1 MRIAKPLLLIAT
13 PIGVI
18 GGLREAWRFNHGL
31 AFLMLAMMSVI
42 AVAVG
47 SIVAV
52 VRRERTKN
60 ENPGQPED
68 RPRR

>member
-31 AFLMLAMMSVI
+31 AFLMAAMMTVI
-42 AVAVG
+42 GVAVG

-52 VRRERTKN
+52 VRRERRSHAETCQRN
-60 ENPGQPED
+60 D
-68 RPRR
+68 RVER